1 MLNKGRHLCGNIKI
15 NHMKG
20 LGIGLIVIGIAL
32 MIVTGFNFVTEKK
45 VVDLGPLE
53 INKEQNHPI
62 KWSPIIGG
70 IILASGIIIL
80 LVKKK

>member
-1 MLNKGRHLCGNIKI
+1 
-15 NHMKG
+15 MKG
-20 LGIGLIVIGIAL
+20 LGIGLIVVGIAL
-32 MIVTGFNFVTEKK
+32 MIITGFNFVTEKK

-53 INKEQNHPI
+53 INKEQNHPV

-70 IILASGIIIL
+70 ILLVSGIVVL

>member
-1 MLNKGRHLCGNIKI
+1 
-15 NHMKG
+15 MKG
-20 LGIGLIVIGIAL
+20 LGIGLIVIGVAL
-32 MIVTGFNFVTEKK
+32 MIFTGINFTTKEN

-53 INKEQNHPI
+53 INKEKNHPI

-70 IILASGIIIL
+70 IILVSGIVVL

>member
-1 MLNKGRHLCGNIKI
+1 
-15 NHMKG
+15 MKG

-32 MIVTGFNFVTEKK
+32 MIITGFNFTSEKK

-53 INKEQNHPI
+53 INKEQNHPV
-62 KWSPIIGG
+62 KWSPIIGA
-70 IILASGIIIL
+70 IILASGIVVL

>member
-1 MLNKGRHLCGNIKI
+1 
-15 NHMKG
+15 MKG
-20 LGIGLIVIGIAL
+20 LGMGLIVLGIAL
-32 MIVTGFNFVTEKK
+32 MIITGFNFTSEEK

-53 INKEQNHPI
+53 INKEKNHPI

-70 IILASGIIIL
+70 LILASGIVVL